1 MTDTTTNTLRNQQLV
16 ADLLELLDPTPL
28 GDDRFEGPRKK
39 GGVGRVFGGQVIAQA
54 LIAAERTVDP
64 DRAAHSLHA
73 YFLRGGSEDHPI
85 QLSVDR
91 QLDGGS
97 FSNRRV
103 VASQPGPDGEMHPI
117 LNLTAS
123 FQKHQPG
130 LEHERAVQPT
140 VPSPDELESDEVLR
154 QQVAEKM
161 PERSRRFFTEAR
173 PIEIKAATGRHW
185 LTEGPQEPIQNSWF
199 RARSTL
205 PDDPVIH
212 RAVLAYLSDMQLL
225 GTSIMPHGLSW
236 MRGEVKSASLDHAI
250 WFHAPFRA
258 DQWMLYHCESPWSG
272 GSRGFNTGQI
282 FQDGRLIASVAQEGM
297 IRRMEPRARPV
308 AE

>member
-1 MTDTTTNTLRNQQLV
+1 MTDMPNDEQLI
-16 ADLLELLDPTPL
+16 ADLLALLDPAPL

-39 GGVGRVFGGQVIAQA
+39 GGVGRVFGGQVIGQA
-54 LIAAERTVDP
+54 LIAAERTVDD

-103 VASQPGPDGEMHPI
+103 VASQPGPDGTMQPI
-117 LNLTAS
+117 LNLAAS

-130 LEHERAVQPT
+130 LEHERAVQPD
-140 VPSPDELESDEVLR
+140 VPPPDDLESDEALR
-154 QQVAEKM
+154 LRVAETM
-161 PERSRRFFTEAR
+161 PERVRHIFTEAR
-173 PIEIKAATGRHW
+173 PIEIKATTARHW
-185 LTEGPQEPIQNSWF
+185 LSEGPQEPLQNSWF
-199 RARSTL
+199 RARAPL
-205 PDDPVIH
+205 PDDPRIH

-258 DQWMLYHCESPWSG
+258 DDWLLYHCESPWSG
-272 GSRGFNTGQI
+272 GSRGFNVGQI
-282 FQDGRLIASVAQEGM
+282 FQDGRLVASVAQEGM
-297 IRRMEPRARPV
+297 IRRVEPRARP
-308 AE
+308 AAGSS

>member
-1 MTDTTTNTLRNQQLV
+1 MPDTPPPDDHALT
-16 ADLLELLDPTPL
+16 ADLLQLLDVAQT
-28 GDDRFEGPRKK
+28 GEDRFEGPRKK

-54 LIAAERTVDP
+54 LVAAERTVDP

-73 YFLRGGSEDHPI
+73 YFLRGGSEDYPI
-85 QLSVDR
+85 ELTVDR
-91 QLDGGS
+91 QFDGGS

-103 VASQPGPDGEMHPI
+103 VASQQGKPI
-117 LNLTAS
+117 LNLAAS

-130 LEHERAVQPT
+130 LEHERTDLPD

-154 QQVAEKM
+154 EQVAANLS
-161 PERSRRFFTEAR
+161 ERARRIFTEPR

-185 LTEGPQEPIQNSWF
+185 LTEGPQPPVQNSWF
-199 RARSTL
+199 RARAPL

-236 MRGEVKSASLDHAI
+236 MRGEVRSASLDHAI

-258 DQWMLYHCESPWSG
+258 DEWLLYHCESPWSG
-272 GSRGFNTGQI
+272 GSRGFNRGEI
-282 FQDGRLIASVAQEGM
+282 FQNGRLVASVAQEGM
-297 IRRMEPRARPV
+297 IRPTGERK
-308 AE
+308 

>member
-1 MTDTTTNTLRNQQLV
+1 MPDTPPPDDHALT
-16 ADLLELLDPTPL
+16 ADLLQLLDVAQT
-28 GDDRFEGPRKK
+28 GEDRFEGPRKK

-54 LIAAERTVDP
+54 LVAAERTVDP

-73 YFLRGGSEDHPI
+73 YFLRGGSEDYPI
-85 QLSVDR
+85 ELTVDR
-91 QLDGGS
+91 QFDGGS

-103 VASQPGPDGEMHPI
+103 VASQQGKPI
-117 LNLTAS
+117 LNLAAS

-130 LEHERAVQPT
+130 LEHERTDLPD
-140 VPSPDELESDEVLR
+140 VPSPDQLESDEVLR
-154 QQVAEKM
+154 EQVAANLS
-161 PERSRRFFTEAR
+161 ERARRIFTEPR

-185 LTEGPQEPIQNSWF
+185 LTEGPQPPVQNSWF
-199 RARSTL
+199 RARAPL

-236 MRGEVKSASLDHAI
+236 MRGEVRSASLDHAI

-258 DQWMLYHCESPWSG
+258 DEWLLYHCESPWSG
-272 GSRGFNTGQI
+272 GSRGFNRGEI
-282 FQDGRLIASVAQEGM
+282 FQNGRLVASVAQEGM
-297 IRRMEPRARPV
+297 IRPTGERK
-308 AE
+308 